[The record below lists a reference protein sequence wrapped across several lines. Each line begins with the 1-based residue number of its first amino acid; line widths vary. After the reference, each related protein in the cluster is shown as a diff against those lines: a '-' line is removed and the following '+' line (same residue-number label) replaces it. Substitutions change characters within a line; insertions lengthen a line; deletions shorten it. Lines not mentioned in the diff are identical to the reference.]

1 MSEERKYAIATGL
14 SRKTKT
20 WKNRLVTW
28 GELVEKLSE
37 TRRTAETQDEYKRL
51 PKSQQDEIKDVG
63 GFVAGHLKNG
73 QRGTGKVEC
82 RSMITLDADFA
93 EPDFCDSVEMFA
105 EYSYIIYSTHK
116 HTTDKPRLR
125 LIVPLSRTVSAEEY
139 EAAARRL
146 ADSLGIEQFDD
157 TTYQPHRLMYYPST
171 SADGEYV
178 FRHSERQPLDVDKLL
193 AEYADWRDVRE
204 WAFSSRTAGARE
216 KAVSKQEDPTAK
228 KGVVGA
234 FCRCYDV
241 PAAIAEFLPDVYT
254 PCAVEGR
261 YTYAAGSTAAGLV
274 LYEGGKF
281 AYSNHAT
288 DPAGGTLCNAFDLVR
303 IHKFGDKDCEAKE
316 GTPSAKLPS
325 FLAMADFARENEAV
339 KLRLFEE
346 KTGEA
351 VDDFACLTVDQTVLG
366 DGDESE
372 KCDSKHW
379 ALQLQ
384 TGSKGEYLATIDNVV
399 LILQNDSEL
408 RGKLGFNGFT
418 GRYTVCGE
426 LPWSTVR
433 KPFAALRNAPELA
446 TSISQS
452 PPTNGAGLG
461 AEPHSEWSD
470 EDDSGLRHFLEK
482 KYAIKSKGNIDD
494 ARVLVSRENIY
505 HPVLD
510 YLDGLSWD
518 GVKRAET
525 LLIDYMGAEDT
536 PYTRAVTRKTLA
548 AAVRRVRQ
556 PGVKFDNVLIM
567 VGRQGCGKSYLVSR
581 LGGKWFSD
589 TLTNIQGKEA
599 YEELQGFWIV
609 EIAELSALRKSEVEA
624 VKHFIAK
631 QSDSYRAAYD
641 RHVKTRARQCI
652 FFGTTNNAE
661 FLRDA
666 TGNRRFLPVDV
677 DPAKARLS
685 VFDDL
690 TDEVRDQIWAEA
702 CVIESAG
709 EKLYLDTKEL
719 RRAAEAEQDR
729 HFEQSPLTGD
739 VECYLETPLPENWAE
754 LDLCDRRAYLHSGE
768 DFGVSAVGKVRREKV
783 CALEIWC
790 EMLNGEKKDFTITRS
805 KEIQDIIMKTGRW
818 EKAKGNLK
826 FGALYGAQRGYTRI
840 KNG

>member
-20 WKNRLVTW
+20 WKNTLMSW
-28 GELVEKLSE
+28 EELVKRLS
-37 TRRTAETQDEYKRL
+37 RTERTNETQEEYKAL
-51 PKSQQDEIKDVG
+51 PKSRQDEIKDVG

-93 EPDFCDSVEMFA
+93 EPDFCDAVEMFA

-116 HTTDKPRLR
+116 HTQDKPRLR
-125 LIVPLSRTVSAEEY
+125 LIVPLSRTVTAEEY

-204 WAFSSRTAGARE
+204 WAFSSRTEGARE
-216 KAVSKQEDPTAK
+216 KAVGKQEDPTAK

-254 PCAVEGR
+254 PCAVADR

-303 IHKFGDKDCEAKE
+303 IHKFGDKDRDAKE
-316 GTPSAKLPS
+316 GTPTAKLPS
-325 FLAMADFARENEAV
+325 FLAMADFARADKAV

-346 KTGEA
+346 RTGEA
-351 VDDFACLTVDQTVLG
+351 VDDFADLLG
-366 DGDESE
+366 AEVESE

-379 ALQLQ
+379 ALELQ
-384 TGSKGEYLATIDNVV
+384 TGAKGEYLATIDNIV
-399 LILQNDSEL
+399 LILRNDSEL
-408 RGKLGFNGFT
+408 KGKLGFDSFT
-418 GRYTVCGE
+418 GRYTAQGA
-426 LPWSTVR
+426 LPWNNDKKRRTW
-433 KPFAALRNAPELA
+433 
-446 TSISQS
+446 Q
-452 PPTNGAGLG
+452 
-461 AEPHSEWSD
+461 D
-470 EDDSGLRHFLEK
+470 EDDAGLRHLLEK
-482 KYAIKSKGNIDD
+482 KYDIRSKGNIDD
-494 ARVLVSRENIY
+494 ARVLVSRENIF

-510 YLDGLSWD
+510 YLNGLEWD
-518 GVKRAET
+518 GVPRAET

-556 PGVKFDNVLIM
+556 PGVKFDNVLIL
-567 VGRQGCGKSYLVSR
+567 VGKQGCGKSYLVSR

-641 RHVKTRARQCI
+641 RHVRTRARQCI

-702 CVIESAG
+702 CVIEAGTKDRAG

-739 VECYLETPLPENWAE
+739 VERYLETPLPENWAE
-754 LDLCDRRAYLHSGE
+754 LDLCDRRAYLHAGE
-768 DFGVSAVGKVRREKV
+768 DFGVKASGSGANKFVREKV
-783 CALEIWC
+783 CPMEIWC
-790 EMLNGEKKDFTITRS
+790 EMLGGDKKDLTTPRS
-805 KEIQDIIMKTGRW
+805 KEISDIILKTGKW

>member
-28 GELVEKLSE
+28 GELVGKLSE

-73 QRGTGKVEC
+73 RRGTGKVEC

-93 EPDFCDSVEMFA
+93 EPDFCDAVEMFA

-116 HTTDKPRLR
+116 HTPDKPRLR
-125 LIVPLSRTVSAEEY
+125 LIVPLSRTVTAEEY
-139 EAAARRL
+139 EAAARKL

-178 FRHSERQPLDVDKLL
+178 FRHAERQPLDVDKLL
-193 AEYADWRDVRE
+193 AEYADWKDVRE

-216 KAVSKQEDPTAK
+216 KAVGKQEDPTAK

-274 LYEGGKF
+274 IYDGGKF

-303 IHKFGDKDCEAKE
+303 IHLFGDKDCEAKE
-316 GTPSAKLPS
+316 GTPTAKLPS
-325 FLAMADFARENEAV
+325 FLAMAEFARADKAV

-351 VDDFACLTVDQTVLG
+351 ADDFAAYIENSPDEPNE
-366 DGDESE
+366 DGG
-372 KCDSKHW
+372 HW

-384 TGSKGEYLATIDNVV
+384 TGTKGEYLATIDNVV

-408 RGKLGFNGFT
+408 RGGLGFNSFT
-418 GRYTVCGE
+418 GRYTVAAA
-426 LPWSTVR
+426 LPWNEST
-433 KPFAALRNAPELA
+433 
-446 TSISQS
+446 
-452 PPTNGAGLG
+452 
-461 AEPHSEWSD
+461 SERTWSD
-470 EDDSGLRHFLEK
+470 EDDAGLRHFLEK
-482 KYAIKSKGNIDD
+482 KYGIKSKGNIDD
-494 ARVLVSRENIY
+494 ARVLAARDNIY
-505 HPVLD
+505 HPVIE
-510 YLDGLSWD
+510 YLDGLTWD

-556 PGVKFDNVLIM
+556 PGVKFDCVLIM

-739 VECYLETPLPENWAE
+739 VERYLETPLPENWAE
-754 LDLCDRRAYLHSGE
+754 LDLCDRRAFFHGSE
-768 DFGVSAVGKVRREKV
+768 DFGTEPQGKVRREKV

-805 KEIQDIIMKTGRW
+805 KEIQDIIMKTGKW
-818 EKAKGNLK
+818 ERAKAALR
-826 FGALYGAQRGYTRI
+826 FGYLYGTQRGFIRC
-840 KNG
+840 KNL

>member
-1 MSEERKYAIATGL
+1 MDKDKKYAIATGL

-20 WKNRLVTW
+20 WKNTLVTW
-28 GELVEKLSE
+28 GELTEMLSE

-73 QRGTGKVEC
+73 RRGTGKVEC

-93 EPDFCDSVEMFA
+93 EPDFCDTVEMFA

-116 HTTDKPRLR
+116 HTPEKPRLR

-139 EAAARRL
+139 EAAARKL

-178 FRHSERQPLDVDKLL
+178 FKHAERQPLDVDRLL
-193 AEYADWRDVRE
+193 AEYDDWKDVRE
-204 WAFSSRTAGARE
+204 WAFSSRTDKARE
-216 KAVSKQEDPTAK
+216 KAVGKQEDPTAK

-254 PCAVEGR
+254 PCAGGTNGGSCSR

-274 LYEGGKF
+274 LYEDGKF

-303 IHKFGDKDCEAKE
+303 IHLFGDKDCEAKE
-316 GTPSAKLPS
+316 GTPTAKMPS
-325 FLAMADFARENEAV
+325 FLAMADFAREDEAV
-339 KLRLFEE
+339 RLRLFEE

-351 VDDFACLTVDQTVLG
+351 TSDFADIIGGVDTAAEG
-366 DGDESE
+366 KTE
-372 KCDSKHW
+372 KHW

-384 TGSKGEYLATIDNVV
+384 TGTKGEYLATIDNIV

-408 RGKLGFNGFT
+408 KGRLGFDGFT
-418 GRYTVCGE
+418 GRYTVTGA
-426 LPWSTVR
+426 LPW
-433 KPFAALRNAPELA
+433 
-446 TSISQS
+446 
-452 PPTNGAGLG
+452 NGDKRPRG
-461 AEPHSEWSD
+461 WSD
-470 EDDSGLRHFLEK
+470 EDDAGLRHFLEK

-536 PYTRAVTRKTLA
+536 PYVRAVTRKTLA

-589 TLTNIQGKEA
+589 TLTSIQGKEA

-652 FFGTTNNAE
+652 FFGTTNNTE

-702 CVIESAG
+702 CAIEAAG

-739 VECYLETPLPENWAE
+739 VERYLETPLPENWAE
-754 LDLCDRRAYLHSGE
+754 LDLTDRRAYLHSGE

-790 EMLNGEKKDFTITRS
+790 EMLNGDKKEFTITRS

-818 EKAKGNLK
+818 EKAKSCLK
-826 FGALYGAQRGYTRI
+826 FGKLYGQQRGFTRL
-840 KNG
+840 K

>member
-20 WKNRLVTW
+20 WKNTLVTW
-28 GELVEKLSE
+28 GELVGKLSE

-93 EPDFCDSVEMFA
+93 EPDFCDTVEMFA

-116 HTTDKPRLR
+116 HTPEKPRLR
-125 LIVPLSRTVSAEEY
+125 LIVPLSRAVTAEEY
-139 EAAARRL
+139 EAAARKL

-157 TTYQPHRLMYYPST
+157 TTYQPHRLMYFPST

-178 FRHSERQPLDVDKLL
+178 FRHAERQPLDVDRLL
-193 AEYADWRDVRE
+193 AEYTDWKDVRE

-216 KAVSKQEDPTAK
+216 KAVGKQEDPTAK

-254 PCAVEGR
+254 PCAVGTNGGSCRR

-274 LYEGGKF
+274 IYDGGKF

-303 IHKFGDKDCEAKE
+303 IHLFGDKDRDAKE
-316 GTPSAKLPS
+316 GTPTAKMPS
-325 FLAMADFARENEAV
+325 FLAMAEFARADKSV

-351 VDDFACLTVDQTVLG
+351 ADDFAEFLG
-366 DGDESE
+366 AEEE
-372 KCDSKHW
+372 KPENPDHW
-379 ALQLQ
+379 ALRLQ
-384 TGSKGEYLATIDNVV
+384 TGAKGEYLATIDNVV

-408 RGKLGFNGFT
+408 RGRLGFNSFT
-418 GRYTVCGE
+418 GRYTVAAA
-426 LPWSTVR
+426 LPWNEST
-433 KPFAALRNAPELA
+433 
-446 TSISQS
+446 
-452 PPTNGAGLG
+452 
-461 AEPHSEWSD
+461 SERTWSD
-470 EDDSGLRHFLEK
+470 EDDAGLRHWLEK
-482 KYAIKSKGNIDD
+482 KYGIKSKGNIDD

-505 HPVLD
+505 HPVIE
-510 YLDGLSWD
+510 YLDGLTWD

-702 CVIESAG
+702 CVIESGTKDRAG

-739 VECYLETPLPENWAE
+739 VERYLETPLPENWAE
-754 LDLCDRRAYLHSGE
+754 LDLTDRRAFFRGSE
-768 DFGVSAVGKVRREKV
+768 DFGTEPQGKVRREKV

-790 EMLNGEKKDFTITRS
+790 EMLNGEKKDFTISRS
-805 KEIQDIIMKTGRW
+805 KEIQDIVLRTGKW
-818 EKAKGNLK
+818 EKVKTTLK
-826 FGALYGAQRGYTRI
+826 FGSIYGNQRGFIRI
-840 KNG
+840 KSD

>member
-1 MSEERKYAIATGL
+1 MDKDKRYAIATGF
-14 SRKTKT
+14 SRKSKT
-20 WKNRLVTW
+20 WKNKLVTW
-28 GELVEKLSE
+28 GELTEKLSE

-51 PKSQQDEIKDVG
+51 PKSQQDDIKDVG

-93 EPDFCDSVEMFA
+93 EPDFCDTVEMFA

-116 HTTDKPRLR
+116 HTPEKPRLR
-125 LIVPLSRTVSAEEY
+125 LIVPLSRAVSAEEY
-139 EAAARRL
+139 EAAARKL

-157 TTYQPHRLMYYPST
+157 TTYQPHRLMYFPST

-178 FRHSERQPLDVDKLL
+178 FRHAERQPLDVDRLL
-193 AEYADWRDVRE
+193 AEYTDWKDVRE
-204 WAFSSRTAGARE
+204 WAFSSRTDKARE
-216 KAVSKQEDPTAK
+216 KAVGKQEDPTAK

-241 PAAIAEFLPDVYT
+241 PAAIAEFLPDVYM
-254 PCAVEGR
+254 PCAVGTNGGSCRR

-274 LYEGGKF
+274 IYEDGKF

-288 DPAGGTLCNAFDLVR
+288 DPAGGQLCNAFDLVR
-303 IHKFGDKDCEAKE
+303 IHLFGDKDSEAKE
-316 GTPSAKLPS
+316 GTPTAKMPS
-325 FLAMADFARENEAV
+325 FLAMAELARADKAV

-351 VDDFACLTVDQTVLG
+351 ADDFAAYIEGSPDDPGTNCG
-366 DGDESE
+366 SREDGE
-372 KCDSKHW
+372 HW
-379 ALQLQ
+379 ALGLQ
-384 TGSKGEYLATIDNVV
+384 TGTKGEYLATIDNII
-399 LILQNDSEL
+399 LIMRNDSEL
-408 RGKLGFNGFT
+408 RGKLGFNSFT
-418 GRYTVCGE
+418 GRYTVAAA
-426 LPWSTVR
+426 LPWNEST
-433 KPFAALRNAPELA
+433 
-446 TSISQS
+446 
-452 PPTNGAGLG
+452 
-461 AEPHSEWSD
+461 SERTWSD
-470 EDDSGLRHFLEK
+470 EDDAGLRHFLEK
-482 KYAIKSKGNIDD
+482 KYGIKSKGNIDD
-494 ARVLVSRENIY
+494 ARVLVARDNIY
-505 HPVLD
+505 HPVLE
-510 YLDGLSWD
+510 YLDGLTWD

-548 AAVRRVRQ
+548 AAVRRVKQ
-556 PGVKFDNVLIM
+556 PGVKFDCVLIM

-677 DPAKARLS
+677 DPAKAKMS

-702 CVIESAG
+702 CTIESAG

-739 VECYLETPLPENWAE
+739 VERYLETPLPENWAE
-754 LDLCDRRAYLHSGE
+754 LDLCDRRAFLHSGE
-768 DFGVSAVGKVRREKV
+768 EFGVSAVGKVRREKV

-790 EMLNGEKKDFTITRS
+790 EMIGGEKKEFTISRS
-805 KEIQDIIMKTGRW
+805 KEIQDIILRTGKW

-826 FGALYGAQRGYTRI
+826 FGSLYGSQRGFNRVK
-840 KNG
+840 KN

>member
-1 MSEERKYAIATGL
+1 MDKNKKYAIATGF
-14 SRKTKT
+14 SRKAKT
-20 WKNRLVTW
+20 WKNRLVSW
-28 GELVEKLSE
+28 DELVEKLSE
-37 TRRTAETQDEYKRL
+37 TRRTAETQDGYRRL

-93 EPDFCDSVEMFA
+93 EPDFCDTVEMFA

-116 HTTDKPRLR
+116 HTPDKPRLR
-125 LIVPLSRTVSAEEY
+125 LIVPLSRAVSAEEY
-139 EAAARRL
+139 EAAARKL

-178 FRHSERQPLDVDKLL
+178 FRHAERQPLDVDRLL
-193 AEYADWRDVRE
+193 AEYDDWKDVRE
-204 WAFSSRTAGARE
+204 WAFSSRTDKARE
-216 KAVSKQEDPTAK
+216 KAVGKQEDPTTK

-234 FCRCYDV
+234 FCRSYDI
-241 PAAIAEFLPDVYT
+241 PAAIAEFLPTVYT
-254 PCAVEGR
+254 PCAVGGR
-261 YTYAAGSTAAGLV
+261 YTYAEGSTAAGLV
-274 LYEGGKF
+274 LYEDGKF

-288 DPAGGTLCNAFDLVR
+288 DPAGGQLCNAFDLVR
-303 IHKFGDKDCEAKE
+303 IHLFGARDEDAKE
-316 GTPSAKLPS
+316 GTPTAKLPS
-325 FLAMADFARENEAV
+325 YLAMTELAWKDEAVRLRMLREKTTEATEDFADLLGEPESE
-339 KLRLFEE
+339 EE
-346 KTGEA
+346 K
-351 VDDFACLTVDQTVLG
+351 DDKWLLKLEVGTKGDVL
-366 DGDESE
+366 S
-372 KCDSKHW
+372 
-379 ALQLQ
+379 
-384 TGSKGEYLATIDNVV
+384 TIDNVV
-399 LILQNDSEL
+399 LILQNDEKL
-408 RGKLGFNGFT
+408 KGRLGFNSFT
-418 GRYTVCGE
+418 GRYTVLGA
-426 LPWSTVR
+426 LPWNEETR
-433 KPFAALRNAPELA
+433 ERA
-446 TSISQS
+446 
-452 PPTNGAGLG
+452 
-461 AEPHSEWSD
+461 WSD
-470 EDDSGLRHFLEK
+470 EDDAGLRRHIEN
-482 KYAIKSKGNIDD
+482 YGIKSKGNIDD
-494 ARVLVSRENIY
+494 ARVLVSRENLY

-510 YLDGLSWD
+510 YLNGLSWD

-548 AAVRRVRQ
+548 AAVRRVKQ
-556 PGVKFDNVLIM
+556 PGVKFDNVLIL
-567 VGRQGCGKSYLVSR
+567 VGKQGCGKSYIVGR

-589 TLTNIQGKEA
+589 TLTNTTGKEA

-690 TDEVRDQIWAEA
+690 TADVIDQIWAEA

-709 EKLYLDTKEL
+709 EKLYLDTPEL

-739 VECYLETPLPENWAE
+739 VERYLETLLPENWAE
-754 LDLCDRRAYLHSGE
+754 LELSDRRAYLHSGE

-790 EMLNGEKKDFTITRS
+790 EMIGGEKKEFTISRS
-805 KEIQDIIMKTGRW
+805 KEIQDIILRTGKW
-818 EKAKGNLK
+818 EKVKTTLK
-826 FGALYGAQRGYTRI
+826 FGSIYGNQRGFIRI
-840 KNG
+840 KSG

>member
-1 MSEERKYAIATGL
+1 MDKDKKYAIATGI

-20 WKNRLVTW
+20 WKNTLVSWDELTKRL
-28 GELVEKLSE
+28 S
-37 TRRTAETQDEYKRL
+37 RTERTNETQAEYKAL

-63 GFVAGHLKNG
+63 GFVAGHLRNG

-93 EPDFCDSVEMFA
+93 ETDFCDMVEMFA

-116 HTTDKPRLR
+116 HTPEKPRLR
-125 LIVPLSRTVSAEEY
+125 LIVPLSRAVSAEEY
-139 EAAARRL
+139 EAAARKL
-146 ADSLGIEQFDD
+146 ADSLGIEQFDG
-157 TTYQPHRLMYYPST
+157 TTYQPHRLMYWPST

-178 FRHSERQPLDVDKLL
+178 FRHAERKPLDVDRLL
-193 AEYADWRDVRE
+193 AEYTDWRDVRE
-204 WAFSSRTAGARE
+204 WAFSSRTDKARE
-216 KAVSKQEDPTAK
+216 KAVGKQEDPTAK

-234 FCRCYDV
+234 FCRSYDV
-241 PAAIAEFLPDVYT
+241 PAAIAEFLPNVYT
-254 PCAVEGR
+254 PCAVGGR
-261 YTYAAGSTAAGLV
+261 YTYAEGSTAAGLV
-274 LYEGGKF
+274 LYEDGKF

-288 DPAGGTLCNAFDLVR
+288 DPAGGQLCNAFDLVR
-303 IHKFGDKDCEAKE
+303 IHLFGDKDCEAKE
-316 GTPSAKLPS
+316 GTPTAKLPS
-325 FLAMADFARENEAV
+325 YLAMTELAWKDEAVRLRMLREKTAEATEDFAGI
-339 KLRLFEE
+339 L
-346 KTGEA
+346 GEPGGA
-351 VDDFACLTVDQTVLG
+351 
-366 DGDESE
+366 ESE
-372 KCDSKHW
+372 EGDKW
-379 ALQLQ
+379 LLELEVG
-384 TGSKGEYLATIDNVV
+384 TKGDVLSTIDNVV
-399 LILQNDSEL
+399 LILQND
-408 RGKLGFNGFT
+408 GKLKGRLGFNSFT
-418 GRYTVCGE
+418 GRYTVLGA
-426 LPWSTVR
+426 LPWNDETQER
-433 KPFAALRNAPELA
+433 A
-446 TSISQS
+446 
-452 PPTNGAGLG
+452 
-461 AEPHSEWSD
+461 WSD
-470 EDDSGLRHFLEK
+470 EDDAGLRRHLEN
-482 KYAIKSKGNIDD
+482 YGIKSKGNIDD

-510 YLDGLSWD
+510 YLGGLTWD

-536 PYTRAVTRKTLA
+536 AYTRAVTRKTLA

-556 PGVKFDNVLIM
+556 PGVKFDNALIL
-567 VGRQGCGKSYLVSR
+567 VGKQGCGKSYIVGK

-589 TLTNIQGKEA
+589 TLTNITGKEA

-609 EIAELSALRKSEVEA
+609 EIAELSALRKSEVEV
-624 VKHFIAK
+624 VKHFMAK

-702 CVIESAG
+702 CEIERAG

-739 VECYLETPLPENWAE
+739 VERYLETPLPENWAE
-754 LDLCDRRAYLHSGE
+754 LDLTDRRAYLHSGE
-768 DFGVSAVGKVRREKV
+768 EFGVSAVGKVRREKV

-790 EMLNGEKKDFTITRS
+790 EMIGGEKKEFTISRA
-805 KEIQDIIMKTGRW
+805 KEIQDIIMKTGNW
-818 EKAKGNLK
+818 EKSKTSMR
-826 FGALYGAQRGYTRI
+826 FGSIYGTQRGFCRI
-840 KNG
+840 SVDKSENC

>member
-1 MSEERKYAIATGL
+1 MDKDKKYAIATGI

-93 EPDFCDSVEMFA
+93 EPDLCDTVEMFA

-116 HTTDKPRLR
+116 HTPDKPRLR
-125 LIVPLSRTVSAEEY
+125 LIVPLSRTVTAEEY
-139 EAAARRL
+139 EAAARKL

-303 IHKFGDKDCEAKE
+303 IHLFGDKDCEAKE
-316 GTPSAKLPS
+316 GTPTAKLPS

-351 VDDFACLTVDQTVLG
+351 VDDFACLTVGQTVLG

-384 TGSKGEYLATIDNVV
+384 TGAKGEYLATIDNIV
-399 LILQNDSEL
+399 LILQNDSEM
-408 RGKLGFNGFT
+408 RGCVGFDGFT
-418 GRYTVCGE
+418 GRYTVTGA
-426 LPWSTVR
+426 LPWNDEDKVR
-433 KPFAALRNAPELA
+433 A
-446 TSISQS
+446 
-452 PPTNGAGLG
+452 
-461 AEPHSEWSD
+461 WSD
-470 EDDSGLRHFLEK
+470 EDDAGLRHWLEK
-482 KYAIKSKGNIDD
+482 KYSIKSKGNIDD

-709 EKLYLDTKEL
+709 EKLYLDTPEL

-739 VECYLETPLPENWAE
+739 VERYLETPLPENWAE
-754 LDLCDRRAYLHSGE
+754 LDLSDRRAFFHGSE
-768 DFGVSAVGKVRREKV
+768 DFGTEPQGKVRREKV

-790 EMLNGEKKDFTITRS
+790 EMLNGEKKEFTISRS
-805 KEIQDIIMKTGRW
+805 KEIQDIIMKTGKW

-826 FGALYGAQRGYTRI
+826 FGSLYGSQRGFNRVK
-840 KNG
+840 KN

>member
-1 MSEERKYAIATGL
+1 MDKDKKYAIATGL

-20 WKNRLVTW
+20 WRNTLVSW
-28 GELVEKLSE
+28 GELVERLS
-37 TRRTAETQDEYKRL
+37 RTERTNETQAEYKAL

-93 EPDFCDSVEMFA
+93 ETDFCEAVEMFA

-116 HTTDKPRLR
+116 HTPDKPRLR
-125 LIVPLSRTVSAEEY
+125 LIVPLSRTITAEEY

-178 FRHSERQPLDVDKLL
+178 FRHAERKPLDVDKLL
-193 AEYADWRDVRE
+193 AEYTDWRDVRE
-204 WAFSSRTAGARE
+204 WAFSSRTDKARE
-216 KAVSKQEDPTAK
+216 KTVGKQEDPTAK

-254 PCAVEGR
+254 PCAVPDR

-303 IHKFGDKDCEAKE
+303 IHMFGDKDSEAKD
-316 GTPSAKLPS
+316 GTPTAKMPS
-325 FLAMADFARENEAV
+325 FLAMTEFARSDKAV
-339 KLRLFEE
+339 KLKLFEE
-346 KTGEA
+346 RTGEA
-351 VDDFACLTVDQTVLG
+351 VDDFAEIIKNPPDDHDDPDTPDTP
-366 DGDESE
+366 E
-372 KCDSKHW
+372 HW

-384 TGSKGEYLATIDNVV
+384 TGSKGEYLATIDNIV
-399 LILQNDSEL
+399 LILRNDSEI
-408 RGKLGFNGFT
+408 RGRLGFDGFT
-418 GRYTVCGE
+418 GRYTVTGA
-426 LPWSTVR
+426 LPWNADT
-433 KPFAALRNAPELA
+433 KPR
-446 TSISQS
+446 S
-452 PPTNGAGLG
+452 
-461 AEPHSEWSD
+461 WSD
-470 EDDSGLRHFLEK
+470 EDDSGLRHWLEK
-482 KYAIKSKGNIDD
+482 KYDIHSKGNIDD

-505 HPVLD
+505 HPVLE
-510 YLDGLSWD
+510 YLDGLTWD
-518 GVKRAET
+518 KVPRAET

-556 PGVKFDNVLIM
+556 PGVKYDNVLIL
-567 VGRQGCGKSYLVSR
+567 VGKQGCGKSYLVSR

-589 TLTNIQGKEA
+589 TLTSIQGKEA
-599 YEELQGFWIV
+599 YEELQGFWII
-609 EIAELSALRKSEVEA
+609 EIAELSALRKHEVEA

-641 RHVKTRARQCI
+641 RHVRTRARQCI

-702 CVIESAG
+702 CAIESAG

-739 VECYLETPLPENWAE
+739 VERYLETPLPENWAE
-754 LDLCDRRAYLHSGE
+754 LDLTDRRAYLHAGE
-768 DFGVSAVGKVRREKV
+768 DFGVKASGSVANKFMREKV
-783 CALEIWC
+783 CPMEIWC
-790 EMLNGEKKDFTITRS
+790 EMLGGDKKDLTTPRS
-805 KEIQDIIMKTGRW
+805 KEISDIILKTGKW

>member
-20 WKNRLVTW
+20 WKNTLVSW

-63 GFVAGHLKNG
+63 GFVAGHLRNG

-93 EPDFCDSVEMFA
+93 EPDFCDTVEMFA
-105 EYSYIIYSTHK
+105 EYSYILYSTHK
-116 HTTDKPRLR
+116 HTPDKPRLR
-125 LIVPLSRTVSAEEY
+125 LIVPLSRAVSAEEY
-139 EAAARRL
+139 EAAARKL

-157 TTYQPHRLMYYPST
+157 TTYQPHRLMYWPST

-178 FRHSERQPLDVDKLL
+178 FRHAERQPLDVDRLL
-193 AEYADWRDVRE
+193 AEYTDWRDVRE
-204 WAFSSRTAGARE
+204 WAFSSRTDKARE
-216 KAVSKQEDPTAK
+216 KAVGKQEDPTAK

-234 FCRCYDV
+234 FCRSYDV

-274 LYEGGKF
+274 LYEDGKF

-303 IHKFGDKDCEAKE
+303 IHLFGARDEDAKD
-316 GTPSAKLPS
+316 GTPTAKLPS

-346 KTGEA
+346 RTGEA
-351 VDDFACLTVDQTVLG
+351 VDDFACLAVGQTVLG
-366 DGDESE
+366 DEDESE

-384 TGSKGEYLATIDNVV
+384 TGSKGEYLATIDNIV

-418 GRYTVCGE
+418 GRYTVCGD
-426 LPWSTVR
+426 LPWNDDTDSR
-433 KPFAALRNAPELA
+433 AW
-446 TSISQS
+446 Q
-452 PPTNGAGLG
+452 
-461 AEPHSEWSD
+461 D

-510 YLDGLSWD
+510 YLNGLSWD

-536 PYTRAVTRKTLA
+536 AYTRAVTRKTLA

-641 RHVKTRARQCI
+641 RHVRTRARQCI

-702 CVIESAG
+702 CVIEAAG
-709 EKLYLDTKEL
+709 EKLYLDTPEL

-739 VECYLETPLPENWAE
+739 VERYLETPLPENWAE
-754 LDLCDRRAYLHSGE
+754 LDLSDRRAYLHGGE
-768 DFGVSAVGKVRREKV
+768 DFGTEPQGKVRREKV

-790 EMLNGEKKDFTITRS
+790 EMIGGEKKEFTISRS
-805 KEIQDIIMKTGRW
+805 KEIQDIILRTGKW

-826 FGALYGAQRGYTRI
+826 FGSLYGSQRGFNRI
-840 KNG
+840 KKN

>member
-1 MSEERKYAIATGL
+1 MDKDKKYAIATGI

-51 PKSQQDEIKDVG
+51 PKVQQDEIKDVG

-116 HTTDKPRLR
+116 HTPEKPRLR

-139 EAAARRL
+139 EAAARKL

-178 FRHSERQPLDVDKLL
+178 FKHAERQPLDVDKLL

-241 PAAIAEFLPDVYT
+241 PAAIAEFLPDVYS

-274 LYEGGKF
+274 LYEDGKF

-303 IHKFGDKDCEAKE
+303 IHKFGDKDKDAKE
-316 GTPSAKLPS
+316 GTPPAKLPS

-384 TGSKGEYLATIDNVV
+384 TGSKGEYLATIDNIV

-408 RGKLGFNGFT
+408 RGRLGFNGFT
-418 GRYTVCGE
+418 GRYTVCGD
-426 LPWSTVR
+426 LPWNDDTDSR
-433 KPFAALRNAPELA
+433 AW
-446 TSISQS
+446 Q
-452 PPTNGAGLG
+452 
-461 AEPHSEWSD
+461 D

-510 YLDGLSWD
+510 YLNGLTWD
-518 GVKRAET
+518 GMKRAET

-556 PGVKFDNVLIM
+556 PGVKYDNVLIM

-739 VECYLETPLPENWAE
+739 VERYLETPLPENWAE
-754 LDLCDRRAYLHSGE
+754 LDLTDRRAYLHSGE

-783 CALEIWC
+783 CAMEIWC
-790 EMLNGEKKDFTITRS
+790 EMLGGDKKDLTTSRS
-805 KEIQDIIMKTGRW
+805 KEISDIILKTGKW
-818 EKAKGNLK
+818 EKAKSNMA
-826 FGALYGAQRGYTRI
+826 FGALYGSQRGFKRI
-840 KNG
+840 KNQ

>member
-28 GELVEKLSE
+28 GELTEMLSE

-51 PKSQQDEIKDVG
+51 PKAQQDEIKDVG

-73 QRGTGKVEC
+73 RRGTGKVEC

-93 EPDFCDSVEMFA
+93 EPDLCDTVEMFA

-116 HTTDKPRLR
+116 HTPEKPRLR
-125 LIVPLSRTVSAEEY
+125 LIVPLSRAVTAEEY
-139 EAAARRL
+139 EAAARKL
-146 ADSLGIEQFDD
+146 ADSIGIEQFDD

-178 FRHSERQPLDVDKLL
+178 FKHAERQPLDVDGLL
-193 AEYADWRDVRE
+193 AEYDDWKNVRE
-204 WAFSSRTAGARE
+204 WAFSSRTDKARE
-216 KAVSKQEDPTAK
+216 KAVGKQEDPTAK

-241 PAAIAEFLPDVYT
+241 PTAIAEFLPDVYT
-254 PCAVEGR
+254 PCAMADR

-274 LYEGGKF
+274 LYEDGKF

-288 DPAGGTLCNAFDLVR
+288 DPAGGQLCNAFDLVR
-303 IHKFGDKDCEAKE
+303 IHLFGDKDSEAKD
-316 GTPSAKLPS
+316 GTPTAKLPS
-325 FLAMADFARENEAV
+325 FLAMTELAWKDEAVRLRMLREKTAEATEDFADILGEP
-339 KLRLFEE
+339 E
-346 KTGEA
+346 KEKSDT
-351 VDDFACLTVDQTVLG
+351 DDKWLLELEVGAKGDVL
-366 DGDESE
+366 S
-372 KCDSKHW
+372 
-379 ALQLQ
+379 
-384 TGSKGEYLATIDNVV
+384 TIDNVV
-399 LILQNDSEL
+399 LILQNDEKL
-408 RGKLGFNGFT
+408 KGRLGFNSFT
-418 GRYTVCGE
+418 GRYTVLGA
-426 LPWSTVR
+426 LPW
-433 KPFAALRNAPELA
+433 
-446 TSISQS
+446 
-452 PPTNGAGLG
+452 NGETRERA
-461 AEPHSEWSD
+461 WSD
-470 EDDSGLRHFLEK
+470 EDDAGLRRHLEN
-482 KYAIKSKGNIDD
+482 YGIKSKGNIDD
-494 ARVLVSRENIY
+494 ARVLVARENIY
-505 HPVLD
+505 HPVVE
-510 YLDGLSWD
+510 YLDGLTWD

-536 PYTRAVTRKTLA
+536 PYVRAVTRKTLA

-567 VGRQGCGKSYLVSR
+567 VGKQGCGKSYLVGR

-677 DPAKARLS
+677 DPAKAKMS

-702 CVIESAG
+702 CTIESAG

-739 VECYLETPLPENWAE
+739 VERYLETPLPENWAE
-754 LDLCDRRAYLHSGE
+754 LDLSDRRAYLHSGE
-768 DFGVSAVGKVRREKV
+768 DFGTEPHGQIRREKV

-790 EMLNGEKKDFTITRS
+790 EMLNGDKKEFTITRS

-818 EKAKGNLK
+818 EKAKSCLK
-826 FGALYGAQRGYTRI
+826 FGRLYGQQRGFTRL
-840 KNG
+840 K

>member
-1 MSEERKYAIATGL
+1 MDKDKKYAIATGI

-20 WKNRLVTW
+20 WKNKLVTW

-51 PKSQQDEIKDVG
+51 PKAQQDEIKDVG

-93 EPDFCDSVEMFA
+93 EPDFCDTVEMFA

-116 HTTDKPRLR
+116 HTPEKPRLR
-125 LIVPLSRTVSAEEY
+125 LIVPLSRTVTAEEY
-139 EAAARRL
+139 EAAARKL

-216 KAVSKQEDPTAK
+216 KAVGKQEDPTAK

-274 LYEGGKF
+274 IYDGGKF

-303 IHKFGDKDCEAKE
+303 IHLFGDKDGEAKE
-316 GTPSAKLPS
+316 GTPTAKMPS
-325 FLAMADFARENEAV
+325 FLAMAEFARADKAV

-351 VDDFACLTVDQTVLG
+351 ADDFAEFIG

-372 KCDSKHW
+372 KCDSRHW
-379 ALQLQ
+379 ALELQ
-384 TGSKGEYLATIDNVV
+384 TGTKGEYLATIDNVV

-408 RGKLGFNGFT
+408 KGRLGFNSFT
-418 GRYTVCGE
+418 GRYTVAAA
-426 LPWSTVR
+426 LPWNEST
-433 KPFAALRNAPELA
+433 
-446 TSISQS
+446 
-452 PPTNGAGLG
+452 
-461 AEPHSEWSD
+461 SERTWSD
-470 EDDSGLRHFLEK
+470 EDDAGLRHWLEK
-482 KYAIKSKGNIDD
+482 KYGIKSKGNIDD

-505 HPVLD
+505 HPVIE

-702 CVIESAG
+702 CVIESGTKDRAG

-739 VECYLETPLPENWAE
+739 VERYLETPLPENWAE
-754 LDLCDRRAYLHSGE
+754 LDLSDRRAYLHAGE
-768 DFGVSAVGKVRREKV
+768 DFGTKAHGQIRREKV

-790 EMLNGEKKDFTITRS
+790 EMLNGEKRDFTITRA
-805 KEIQDIIMKTGRW
+805 KEIQDIIMKTGKW
-818 EKAKGNLK
+818 ERAKAALR
-826 FGALYGAQRGYTRI
+826 FGYLYGTQRGFIRC
-840 KNG
+840 KNL

>member
-1 MSEERKYAIATGL
+1 MDKDKKYAIATGI

-20 WKNRLVTW
+20 WKNTLVSWDELTKRL
-28 GELVEKLSE
+28 S
-37 TRRTAETQDEYKRL
+37 RTERTNETQAEYKAL

-93 EPDFCDSVEMFA
+93 ETDFCDMVEMFA

-116 HTTDKPRLR
+116 HTPEKPRLR
-125 LIVPLSRTVSAEEY
+125 LIVPLSRTVTAEEY
-139 EAAARRL
+139 EAAARKL

-157 TTYQPHRLMYYPST
+157 TTYQPHRLMYWPST

-178 FRHSERQPLDVDKLL
+178 FRHAERQPLDVDRLL
-193 AEYADWRDVRE
+193 AEYSDWKDVRE
-204 WAFSSRTAGARE
+204 WAFSSRTDKARE
-216 KAVSKQEDPTAK
+216 KAVGKQEDPTAK

-234 FCRCYDV
+234 FCRSYDV
-241 PAAIAEFLPDVYT
+241 PAAIAEFLPNVYT
-254 PCAVEGR
+254 PCAVGGR
-261 YTYAAGSTAAGLV
+261 YTYAEGSTAAGLV
-274 LYEGGKF
+274 LYEDGKF

-303 IHKFGDKDCEAKE
+303 IHLFGDKDEGAKE
-316 GTPSAKLPS
+316 GTPTAKMPS
-325 FLAMADFARENEAV
+325 FLAMTEFARNDKAV

-346 KTGEA
+346 RTGEA
-351 VDDFACLTVDQTVLG
+351 VDDFAEVIENSPDDPDTTDTTP
-366 DGDESE
+366 
-372 KCDSKHW
+372 KHW

-384 TGSKGEYLATIDNVV
+384 TGAKGEYLATIDNIV
-399 LILQNDSEL
+399 LILQNDSEM
-408 RGKLGFNGFT
+408 RGCVGFDGFT
-418 GRYTVCGE
+418 GRYTVTGG
-426 LPWSTVR
+426 LPWNDEDKVR
-433 KPFAALRNAPELA
+433 
-446 TSISQS
+446 TW
-452 PPTNGAGLG
+452 G
-461 AEPHSEWSD
+461 D
-470 EDDSGLRHFLEK
+470 EDDAGLRHWLEK
-482 KYAIKSKGNIDD
+482 KYGIKSKGNIDD

-510 YLDGLSWD
+510 YLGGLTWD

-536 PYTRAVTRKTLA
+536 AYTRAVTRKTLA

-556 PGVKFDNVLIM
+556 PGVKFDNVLIL
-567 VGRQGCGKSYLVSR
+567 VGKQGCGKSYIVGK

-589 TLTNIQGKEA
+589 TLTNITGKEA

-690 TDEVRDQIWAEA
+690 TDEVIDQIWAEA
-702 CVIESAG
+702 CEIERAG

-739 VECYLETPLPENWAE
+739 VERYLETPLPENWAE
-754 LDLCDRRAYLHSGE
+754 LDLTDRRAYLHAGE
-768 DFGVSAVGKVRREKV
+768 DFGVKASGSGANKFMREKV
-783 CALEIWC
+783 CPMEIWC
-790 EMLNGEKKDFTITRS
+790 EMLGGDKKDLTTPRS
-805 KEIQDIIMKTGRW
+805 KEISDIILKTGKW
-818 EKAKGNLK
+818 EKAKSNLK
-826 FGALYGAQRGYTRI
+826 FGALYGSQRGFTRL
-840 KNG
+840 K

>member
-20 WKNRLVTW
+20 WKNTLVSW
-28 GELVEKLSE
+28 EELVNRLS
-37 TRRTAETQDEYKRL
+37 RTERTNETQAEYKAL
-51 PKSQQDEIKDVG
+51 PKSRQDEIKDVG
-63 GFVAGHLKNG
+63 GFVAGRLKNG

-93 EPDFCDSVEMFA
+93 ETDFCDTVEMFA

-116 HTTDKPRLR
+116 HTPEKPRLR
-125 LIVPLSRTVSAEEY
+125 LIVPLSRAVTAEEY
-139 EAAARRL
+139 EAAARKL

-171 SADGEYV
+171 SADGEFV
-178 FRHSERQPLDVDKLL
+178 FRHAERKPLDVDKLL
-193 AEYADWRDVRE
+193 AEYTDWRDVRE
-204 WAFSSRTAGARE
+204 WAFSSRTDRSRE
-216 KAVSKQEDPTAK
+216 KTAEKQEDPTAK
-228 KGVVGA
+228 KGIVGA

-303 IHKFGDKDCEAKE
+303 IHMFGEKDEGAKE
-316 GTPSAKLPS
+316 GTPTAKMPS
-325 FLAMADFARENEAV
+325 FLAMTEFARNDKAV
-339 KLRLFEE
+339 KLKLFEE

-351 VDDFACLTVDQTVLG
+351 VDDFAEIIKDTPDDPDTS
-366 DGDESE
+366 DTPE
-372 KCDSKHW
+372 HW

-384 TGSKGEYLATIDNVV
+384 TGSKGEYLATIDNIV

-408 RGKLGFNGFT
+408 RGRLGFNGFT
-418 GRYTVCGE
+418 GRYTVCGD
-426 LPWSTVR
+426 LPW
-433 KPFAALRNAPELA
+433 NADTDRRA
-446 TSISQS
+446 WQ
-452 PPTNGAGLG
+452 
-461 AEPHSEWSD
+461 D
-470 EDDSGLRHFLEK
+470 EDDAGLRHMLEK

-518 GVKRAET
+518 KVPRAET

-556 PGVKFDNVLIM
+556 PGVKYDNVLIM

-589 TLTNIQGKEA
+589 TLTSIQGKEA

-641 RHVKTRARQCI
+641 RHVRTRARQCI

-702 CVIESAG
+702 CVIEAGTKDRAG

-739 VECYLETPLPENWAE
+739 VERYLETPLPGNWAE
-754 LDLCDRRAYLHSGE
+754 LDLTDRRAYLHAGE
-768 DFGVSAVGKVRREKV
+768 DFGVKASGSVANKFMREKV
-783 CALEIWC
+783 CPMEVWC
-790 EMLNGEKKDFTITRS
+790 EMLGGDKKDLTTPRS
-805 KEIQDIIMKTGRW
+805 KEISDIILKTGKW
-818 EKAKGNLK
+818 EKAKSCLK
-826 FGALYGAQRGYTRI
+826 FGKLYGQQRGFTRL
-840 KNG
+840 K

>member
-1 MSEERKYAIATGL
+1 MDKDKKYAIATGI

-20 WKNRLVTW
+20 WKNTLVSW
-28 GELVEKLSE
+28 GELVERLS
-37 TRRTAETQDEYKRL
+37 RTERTNETQAQYRAL
-51 PKSQQDEIKDVG
+51 PKAQQDEIKDVG
-63 GFVAGHLKNG
+63 GFVAGHLRNG

-93 EPDFCDSVEMFA
+93 EPDFCDMVEMFA

-116 HTTDKPRLR
+116 HTPEKPRLR
-125 LIVPLSRTVSAEEY
+125 LIVPLSRAVSAEEY
-139 EAAARRL
+139 EAAARKL
-146 ADSLGIEQFDD
+146 ADSIGIEQFDD

-171 SADGEYV
+171 SADGEFV
-178 FRHSERQPLDVDKLL
+178 FRHAERKPLDVDRLL
-193 AEYADWRDVRE
+193 AEYTDWRDVRE
-204 WAFSSRTAGARE
+204 WAFSSRTDKARE
-216 KAVSKQEDPTAK
+216 KAVGKQEDPTAK

-241 PAAIAEFLPDVYT
+241 PTAIAEFLPGVYT
-254 PCAVEGR
+254 PCAAADR
-261 YTYAAGSTAAGLV
+261 YTYAEGSTAAGLV
-274 LYEGGKF
+274 LYEDGKF

-288 DPAGGTLCNAFDLVR
+288 DPAGGQLCNAFDLVR
-303 IHKFGDKDCEAKE
+303 IHLFGDKDEGAKE
-316 GTPSAKLPS
+316 GTPTAKMPS
-325 FLAMADFARENEAV
+325 FLAMTEFARNDKAV

-346 KTGEA
+346 RTGEA
-351 VDDFACLTVDQTVLG
+351 VDDFAEVIENSPDDPDTTDTTP
-366 DGDESE
+366 
-372 KCDSKHW
+372 KHW

-384 TGSKGEYLATIDNVV
+384 TGAKGEYLATIDNIV
-399 LILQNDSEL
+399 LILQNDSEM
-408 RGKLGFNGFT
+408 RGCVGFDGFT
-418 GRYTVCGE
+418 GRYTVTGA
-426 LPWSTVR
+426 LPWNDEDKVR
-433 KPFAALRNAPELA
+433 
-446 TSISQS
+446 TW
-452 PPTNGAGLG
+452 G
-461 AEPHSEWSD
+461 D
-470 EDDSGLRHFLEK
+470 EDDAGLRHWLEK
-482 KYAIKSKGNIDD
+482 KYGIKSKGNIDD
-494 ARVLVSRENIY
+494 ARVLASRENIY

-510 YLDGLSWD
+510 YLSGLTWD
-518 GVKRAET
+518 GAKRAET

-556 PGVKFDNVLIM
+556 PGVKYDNVLIL
-567 VGRQGCGKSYLVSR
+567 VGKQGCGKSYLVSR

-589 TLTNIQGKEA
+589 TLTSIQGKEA
-599 YEELQGFWIV
+599 YEELQGFWII

-641 RHVKTRARQCI
+641 RHIRTRARQCI

-702 CVIESAG
+702 CAIESAG

-739 VECYLETPLPENWAE
+739 VERYLETPLPENWAE
-754 LDLCDRRAYLHSGE
+754 LDLADRRAYLHSGE
-768 DFGVSAVGKVRREKV
+768 DFGVKASGSVANKFMREKV
-783 CALEIWC
+783 CPMEIWC
-790 EMLNGEKKDFTITRS
+790 EMLGGDKKDLTTPRS
-805 KEIQDIIMKTGRW
+805 KEISDIILKTGKW

>member
-1 MSEERKYAIATGL
+1 MDKDKKYAIATGI

-93 EPDFCDSVEMFA
+93 EPDFCDTVEMFA

-116 HTTDKPRLR
+116 HTPDKPRLR
-125 LIVPLSRTVSAEEY
+125 LIVPLSRAVSAEEY

-178 FRHSERQPLDVDKLL
+178 FRHAERQPLDVDRLL
-193 AEYADWRDVRE
+193 AEYDDWKDVHE
-204 WAFSSRTAGARE
+204 WAFSSRTDKARE
-216 KAVSKQEDPTAK
+216 KAVGKQEDPTAK

-234 FCRCYDV
+234 FCRSYDV
-241 PAAIAEFLPDVYT
+241 PAAIAEYLPNVYT
-254 PCAVEGR
+254 PCAVGGR
-261 YTYAAGSTAAGLV
+261 YTYAEGSTAAGLV
-274 LYEGGKF
+274 LYEDGKF

-288 DPAGGTLCNAFDLVR
+288 DPAGGQLCNAFDLVR
-303 IHKFGDKDCEAKE
+303 IHLFGARDEDAKE
-316 GTPSAKLPS
+316 GTPTAKLPS
-325 FLAMADFARENEAV
+325 YLAMTELAWKDEAVRLRMLREKTTEATEDFADLLGEPEKEKSEA
-339 KLRLFEE
+339 
-346 KTGEA
+346 
-351 VDDFACLTVDQTVLG
+351 DDKWLLELEVGTKGDVL
-366 DGDESE
+366 S
-372 KCDSKHW
+372 
-379 ALQLQ
+379 
-384 TGSKGEYLATIDNVV
+384 TIDNVV
-399 LILQNDSEL
+399 LILQND
-408 RGKLGFNGFT
+408 GKLKGRLGFNSFT
-418 GRYTVCGE
+418 GRYTVLGA
-426 LPWSTVR
+426 LPW
-433 KPFAALRNAPELA
+433 
-446 TSISQS
+446 
-452 PPTNGAGLG
+452 NGETRERA
-461 AEPHSEWSD
+461 WSD
-470 EDDSGLRHFLEK
+470 EDDAGLRRHLEN
-482 KYAIKSKGNIDD
+482 YGIKSKGSIDD

-510 YLDGLSWD
+510 YLGGLTWD

-548 AAVRRVRQ
+548 AAVRRVKQ
-556 PGVKFDNVLIM
+556 PGVKFDNVLIL
-567 VGRQGCGKSYLVSR
+567 VGKQGCGKSYLVSR

-685 VFDDL
+685 VFEDL

-709 EKLYLDTKEL
+709 EKLYLDTPEL

-739 VECYLETPLPENWAE
+739 VERYLETPLPENWAE
-754 LDLCDRRAYLHSGE
+754 LDLTDRRAFFHGSE
-768 DFGVSAVGKVRREKV
+768 DFGTEPQGKVRREKV

-790 EMLNGEKKDFTITRS
+790 EMLNGEKKDFTITRA
-805 KEIQDIIMKTGRW
+805 KEIQDIIRKTGRW
-818 EKAKGNLK
+818 EKAKSCLK
-826 FGALYGAQRGYTRI
+826 FGKLYGQQRGFTRL
-840 KNG
+840 K

>member
-1 MSEERKYAIATGL
+1 MSEESKYAIATGL

-20 WKNRLVTW
+20 WKNTLMSW
-28 GELVEKLSE
+28 EELVNRLS
-37 TRRTAETQDEYKRL
+37 RTERTNETQAEYKAL
-51 PKSQQDEIKDVG
+51 PKSRQDEIKDVG

-93 EPDFCDSVEMFA
+93 EPDFCDTVEMFA

-116 HTTDKPRLR
+116 HTPDKPRLR
-125 LIVPLSRTVSAEEY
+125 LIVPLSRTVTAEEY

-178 FRHSERQPLDVDKLL
+178 FRHAERKPLDVDKLL
-193 AEYADWRDVRE
+193 AEYTDWRDVRE

-216 KAVSKQEDPTAK
+216 KAAGKQEDPTAK

-241 PAAIAEFLPDVYT
+241 PAAIAEFLPEVYT

-303 IHKFGDKDCEAKE
+303 IHMFGEKDEGAKE
-316 GTPSAKLPS
+316 GTPTAKMPS
-325 FLAMADFARENEAV
+325 FLAMAEFARNDKAV
-339 KLRLFEE
+339 KLKLFEE

-351 VDDFACLTVDQTVLG
+351 VSDFAEMIKDTPDDPDTP
-366 DGDESE
+366 E
-372 KCDSKHW
+372 HW

-384 TGSKGEYLATIDNVV
+384 TGAKGEYLATIDNIV

-408 RGKLGFNGFT
+408 RGRLGFNGFT
-418 GRYTVCGE
+418 GRYTVCGD
-426 LPWSTVR
+426 LPW
-433 KPFAALRNAPELA
+433 NADTDRRA
-446 TSISQS
+446 WQ
-452 PPTNGAGLG
+452 
-461 AEPHSEWSD
+461 D
-470 EDDSGLRHFLEK
+470 EDDAGLRHMLEK

-518 GVKRAET
+518 KVPRAET

-556 PGVKFDNVLIM
+556 PGVKYDNVLIM

-589 TLTNIQGKEA
+589 TLTSIQGKEA

-702 CVIESAG
+702 CEIERAG

-739 VECYLETPLPENWAE
+739 VERYLETPLPENWAE
-754 LDLCDRRAYLHSGE
+754 LDLTDRRAYLHAGE
-768 DFGVSAVGKVRREKV
+768 DFGVKASGSVANKFMREKV
-783 CALEIWC
+783 CPMEIWC
-790 EMLNGEKKDFTITRS
+790 EMLGGDKKDLTTPRS
-805 KEIQDIIMKTGRW
+805 KEISDIILKTGKW

>member
-20 WKNRLVTW
+20 WKNTLVTW
-28 GELVEKLSE
+28 KEFTERLS
-37 TRRTAETQDEYKRL
+37 RTERTNETQAEYKAL
-51 PKSQQDEIKDVG
+51 PKSRQDEIKDVG

-125 LIVPLSRTVSAEEY
+125 LIVPLSRAVTAEEY

-171 SADGEYV
+171 STDGEYV
-178 FRHSERQPLDVDKLL
+178 FRHAERKPLDVDRLL

-216 KAVSKQEDPTAK
+216 KTVGKQEDPTAK

-254 PCAVEGR
+254 PCDVEGR

-303 IHKFGDKDCEAKE
+303 IHKFGDMDKDAKE
-316 GTPSAKLPS
+316 GTPTAKLPS
-325 FLAMADFARENEAV
+325 FLAMADFARSNDSV
-339 KLRLFEE
+339 RLRLFEE

-351 VDDFACLTVDQTVLG
+351 VDDFAEYT
-366 DGDESE
+366 
-372 KCDSKHW
+372 DSPTDRPDRPDKPETPVQNSHW
-379 ALQLQ
+379 ALELQ
-384 TGSKGEYLATIDNVV
+384 TGAKGEYLATIDNIV
-399 LILQNDSEL
+399 LILQNDSEI
-408 RGKLGFNGFT
+408 RGSLGFDGFT
-418 GRYTVCGE
+418 GRYMVCGD
-426 LPWSTVR
+426 LPWNDDTDSR
-433 KPFAALRNAPELA
+433 AW
-446 TSISQS
+446 Q
-452 PPTNGAGLG
+452 
-461 AEPHSEWSD
+461 D

-518 GVKRAET
+518 KVPRAET

-556 PGVKFDNVLIM
+556 PGVKYDNVLIM

-589 TLTNIQGKEA
+589 TLTSIQGKEA

-641 RHVKTRARQCI
+641 RHVRTRARQCI

-702 CVIESAG
+702 CEIERAG

-739 VECYLETPLPENWAE
+739 VERYLETPLPENWAE
-754 LDLCDRRAYLHSGE
+754 LDLTDRRAYLHAGE

-790 EMLNGEKKDFTITRS
+790 EMIGGEKKEFTISRS
-805 KEIQDIIMKTGRW
+805 KEIQDIILRTGKW
-818 EKAKGNLK
+818 EKVKTTLK
-826 FGALYGAQRGYTRI
+826 FGSIYGNQRGFIRI
-840 KNG
+840 KSG

>member
-1 MSEERKYAIATGL
+1 MDKDKKYAIATGL

-20 WKNRLVTW
+20 WKNTLVTW

-37 TRRTAETQDEYKRL
+37 TRRTAETQDEYKAL
-51 PKSQQDEIKDVG
+51 PKSRQDEIKDVG

-93 EPDFCDSVEMFA
+93 EPDFCDTVEMFA

-116 HTTDKPRLR
+116 HTPEKPRLR
-125 LIVPLSRTVSAEEY
+125 LIVPLSRTVTAEEY
-139 EAAARRL
+139 EAAARKL
-146 ADSLGIEQFDD
+146 ADSIGIEQFDD
-157 TTYQPHRLMYYPST
+157 TTYQPHRLMYFPST

-178 FRHSERQPLDVDKLL
+178 FRHAERQPLDVDKLL
-193 AEYADWRDVRE
+193 AEYADWKDVRE

-216 KAVSKQEDPTAK
+216 KAVGKQEDPTAK

-254 PCAVEGR
+254 PCAVGTNGGSCRR

-274 LYEGGKF
+274 IYDGGKF

-303 IHKFGDKDCEAKE
+303 IHLFGDKDCEAKE
-316 GTPSAKLPS
+316 GTPTAKMPS
-325 FLAMADFARENEAV
+325 FLAMAEFARADKSV

-351 VDDFACLTVDQTVLG
+351 VDDFADLLG
-366 DGDESE
+366 VEVESE

-384 TGSKGEYLATIDNVV
+384 TGTKGEYLATIDNVV

-408 RGKLGFNGFT
+408 RGRLGFNSFT
-418 GRYTVCGE
+418 GRYTVAAA
-426 LPWSTVR
+426 LPWNEST
-433 KPFAALRNAPELA
+433 
-446 TSISQS
+446 
-452 PPTNGAGLG
+452 
-461 AEPHSEWSD
+461 SERTWSD
-470 EDDSGLRHFLEK
+470 EDDAGLRHFLEK
-482 KYAIKSKGNIDD
+482 KYGIKSKGNIDD

-505 HPVLD
+505 HPVIE
-510 YLDGLSWD
+510 YLDGLTWD
-518 GVKRAET
+518 KVPRAET

-702 CVIESAG
+702 CVIEAGTKDRAG

-739 VECYLETPLPENWAE
+739 VERYLETPLPENWAE
-754 LDLCDRRAYLHSGE
+754 LDLTDRRAYLHAGE
-768 DFGVSAVGKVRREKV
+768 DFGTEPHGKVRREKV
-783 CALEIWC
+783 CAMEIWC
-790 EMLNGEKKDFTITRS
+790 EMLCGDKKDLTTSRS
-805 KEIQDIIMKTGRW
+805 KEISDIILKTGKW
-818 EKAKGNLK
+818 EKAKSNMT
-826 FGALYGAQRGYTRI
+826 FGALYGSQRGFKRI
-840 KNG
+840 KNQ

>member
-1 MSEERKYAIATGL
+1 MDKDKNYAIATGI

-28 GELVEKLSE
+28 GELTKMLSE

-51 PKSQQDEIKDVG
+51 PKAQQDEIKDVG

-93 EPDFCDSVEMFA
+93 EHDFCDTVEMFA

-116 HTTDKPRLR
+116 HTPEKPRLR

-178 FRHSERQPLDVDKLL
+178 FRHAERQPLDVDRLL
-193 AEYADWRDVRE
+193 AEYDDWKDVRE
-204 WAFSSRTAGARE
+204 WAFSSRTDKARE
-216 KAVSKQEDPTAK
+216 KAVGKQEDPTAK

-234 FCRCYDV
+234 FCRSYDV
-241 PAAIAEFLPDVYT
+241 PAAIAEFLPNVYT

-274 LYEGGKF
+274 IYEDGKF

-288 DPAGGTLCNAFDLVR
+288 DPAGGQLCNAFDLVR
-303 IHKFGDKDCEAKE
+303 IHLFGARDEDAKE
-316 GTPSAKLPS
+316 GTPTAKLPS

-346 KTGEA
+346 RTGEA
-351 VDDFACLTVDQTVLG
+351 VYDFASLIG
-366 DGDESE
+366 DEDESE

-379 ALQLQ
+379 ALDLQ
-384 TGSKGEYLATIDNVV
+384 TGAKGEYLATIDNIV
-399 LILQNDSEL
+399 LILQNDSEM
-408 RGKLGFNGFT
+408 RGCVGFDGFT
-418 GRYTVCGE
+418 GRYTVTGA
-426 LPWSTVR
+426 LPWNIGERVR
-433 KPFAALRNAPELA
+433 
-446 TSISQS
+446 T
-452 PPTNGAGLG
+452 
-461 AEPHSEWSD
+461 WSD
-470 EDDSGLRHFLEK
+470 EDDAGLRHWLEK
-482 KYAIKSKGNIDD
+482 KYSIKSKGNIDD

-510 YLDGLSWD
+510 YLNGLTWD

-536 PYTRAVTRKTLA
+536 PYTRAVTCKTLA
-548 AAVRRVRQ
+548 AAVRRVKQ
-556 PGVKFDNVLIM
+556 PGVKFDNVLIL
-567 VGRQGCGKSYLVSR
+567 VGKQGCGKSYLVSR

-589 TLTNIQGKEA
+589 TLTNITGKEA

-709 EKLYLDTKEL
+709 EKLYLDTPEL

-739 VECYLETPLPENWAE
+739 VERYLETLLPENWAE
-754 LDLCDRRAYLHSGE
+754 LDLSDRRAFLHGGE
-768 DFGVSAVGKVRREKV
+768 DFGVSAAGKIRREKV

-790 EMLNGEKKDFTITRS
+790 EMIGGEKKEFTISRS

-818 EKAKGNLK
+818 EKAKGNLR
-826 FGALYGAQRGYTRI
+826 FGALYGEQRGFTRI
-840 KNG
+840 KEQ

>member
-1 MSEERKYAIATGL
+1 MDKDKKYAIATGL
-14 SRKTKT
+14 LRKTKT
-20 WKNRLVTW
+20 WRNTLVSW

-63 GFVAGHLKNG
+63 GFVAGHLTG
-73 QRGTGKVEC
+73 GRRCTGKVEC

-93 EPDFCDSVEMFA
+93 ETDFCEAVEMFA

-116 HTTDKPRLR
+116 HTPEKPRLR

-171 SADGEYV
+171 SADGEFV
-178 FRHSERQPLDVDKLL
+178 FRHAERKPLDVDRLL
-193 AEYADWRDVRE
+193 AEYDDWKDVRE
-204 WAFSSRTAGARE
+204 WAFSSRTDKARE
-216 KAVSKQEDPTAK
+216 KTVGKQEDPTAK

-234 FCRCYDV
+234 FCRVYDV
-241 PAAIAEFLPDVYT
+241 PAAIAEFLPEVYT
-254 PCAVEGR
+254 PCAVPDR

-274 LYEGGKF
+274 IYEDGKF

-288 DPAGGTLCNAFDLVR
+288 DPTGGQLCNAFDLVR
-303 IHKFGDKDCEAKE
+303 IHLFGDKDEGAKE
-316 GTPSAKLPS
+316 GTPAAKMPS
-325 FLAMADFARENEAV
+325 FLAMTEFARNDKAV

-351 VDDFACLTVDQTVLG
+351 VDDFAEIIKNPPDDHDDPDTPDTP
-366 DGDESE
+366 E
-372 KCDSKHW
+372 HW

-384 TGSKGEYLATIDNVV
+384 TGAKGEYLATIDNIV
-399 LILQNDSEL
+399 LILRNDSEM
-408 RGKLGFNGFT
+408 RGNLGFDGFT
-418 GRYTVCGE
+418 GRYTVTGA
-426 LPWSTVR
+426 LPWNANK
-433 KPFAALRNAPELA
+433 KPR
-446 TSISQS
+446 S
-452 PPTNGAGLG
+452 
-461 AEPHSEWSD
+461 WSD
-470 EDDSGLRHFLEK
+470 EDDAGLRHWLEK
-482 KYAIKSKGNIDD
+482 KYDIRSKGNIDD

-510 YLDGLSWD
+510 YLNGLSWD

-548 AAVRRVRQ
+548 AAVRRVKQ
-556 PGVKFDNVLIM
+556 PGVKFDNVLIL
-567 VGRQGCGKSYLVSR
+567 VGKQGCGKSYIVGK

-589 TLTNIQGKEA
+589 TLTSIQGKEA
-599 YEELQGFWIV
+599 YEELQGFWII
-609 EIAELSALRKSEVEA
+609 EIAELSALRKHEVEA

-641 RHVKTRARQCI
+641 RHVRTRARQCI

-677 DPAKARLS
+677 DPTRARLS

-702 CVIESAG
+702 CEIEAAG
-709 EKLYLDTKEL
+709 EKLFLDTKEL

-729 HFEQSPLTGD
+729 HFEQSPLTGE
-739 VECYLETPLPENWAE
+739 VEKYLDTPLPENWAE
-754 LDLCDRRAYLHSGE
+754 LDLSDRRAYLHAGE
-768 DFGVSAVGKVRREKV
+768 DFGVSAEGKINREKV

-790 EMLNGEKKDFTITRS
+790 EALNGDKKDFTISRS
-805 KEIQDIIMKTGRW
+805 KEIQDIILKTGKW
-818 EKAKGNLK
+818 EKVKTTLK
-826 FGALYGAQRGYTRI
+826 FGQLYGNQRGFTRV
-840 KNG
+840 KTV

>member
-20 WKNRLVTW
+20 WKNTLMSW
-28 GELVEKLSE
+28 EELVKRLS
-37 TRRTAETQDEYKRL
+37 RTERTNETQAEYKAL

-63 GFVAGHLKNG
+63 GFVAGHLRNG

-93 EPDFCDSVEMFA
+93 EPDFCDVVEMFA

-116 HTTDKPRLR
+116 HMPEKPRLR

-157 TTYQPHRLMYYPST
+157 TTYQPHRLMYFPST

-178 FRHSERQPLDVDKLL
+178 FRHAERQPLDVDKLL

-216 KAVSKQEDPTAK
+216 KAVGKQEDPTAK

-303 IHKFGDKDCEAKE
+303 IHLFGDKDKDAKE
-316 GTPSAKLPS
+316 GTPTAKLPS

-351 VDDFACLTVDQTVLG
+351 VDDFACLTVDQTVPG

-408 RGKLGFNGFT
+408 KGRLGFNGFT
-418 GRYTVCGE
+418 GRYTVCGD
-426 LPWSTVR
+426 LPWNDDTDSR
-433 KPFAALRNAPELA
+433 AW
-446 TSISQS
+446 Q
-452 PPTNGAGLG
+452 
-461 AEPHSEWSD
+461 D

-556 PGVKFDNVLIM
+556 PGVKYDNVLIM

-709 EKLYLDTKEL
+709 EKLYLDTPEL

-739 VECYLETPLPENWAE
+739 VERYLETPLPENWAE
-754 LDLCDRRAYLHSGE
+754 LDLSDRRAYLHSGE

-790 EMLNGEKKDFTITRS
+790 EMLNGEKKDFTISRS
-805 KEIQDIIMKTGRW
+805 KEIQDIIMKTGKW
-818 EKAKGNLK
+818 EKAKSCLK
-826 FGALYGAQRGYTRI
+826 FGKLYGQQRGFTRM
-840 KNG
+840 K

>member
-1 MSEERKYAIATGL
+1 MKETDKKYAIATGL

-20 WKNRLVTW
+20 WKNTLMSW
-28 GELVEKLSE
+28 EELVKRLS
-37 TRRTAETQDEYKRL
+37 RTERTNETQAEYKAL
-51 PKSQQDEIKDVG
+51 PKSRQDEIKDVG

-116 HTTDKPRLR
+116 HTPDKPRLR

-193 AEYADWRDVRE
+193 AEYDDWKDVRE

-316 GTPSAKLPS
+316 GTPTAKLPS
-325 FLAMADFARENEAV
+325 FLAMAEFARSNDSV
-339 KLRLFEE
+339 RLRLFEE

-351 VDDFACLTVDQTVLG
+351 ASDFAEFIG
-366 DGDESE
+366 DGDKSE

-384 TGSKGEYLATIDNVV
+384 TGSKGEYLATIDNIV

-426 LPWSTVR
+426 LPWSADTDR
-433 KPFAALRNAPELA
+433 RAW
-446 TSISQS
+446 Q
-452 PPTNGAGLG
+452 
-461 AEPHSEWSD
+461 D

-510 YLDGLSWD
+510 YLDGLTWD

-641 RHVKTRARQCI
+641 RHVRTRARQCI

-677 DPAKARLS
+677 DPARAKLS

-702 CVIESAG
+702 CVIEAAG
-709 EKLYLDTKEL
+709 EKLYLDTPEL

-739 VECYLETPLPENWAE
+739 VERYLETPLPENWAE
-754 LDLCDRRAYLHSGE
+754 LDLSDRRAYLHSGE
-768 DFGVSAVGKVRREKV
+768 DFGVAAVGKVRREKV

-790 EMLNGEKKDFTITRS
+790 EMLNGEKKEFTITRS

-818 EKAKGNLK
+818 EKAKSNLS
-826 FGALYGAQRGYTRI
+826 FGALYGLQRGFKRI
-840 KNG
+840 ENH

>member
-1 MSEERKYAIATGL
+1 MS
-14 SRKTKT
+14 
-20 WKNRLVTW
+20 W
-28 GELVEKLSE
+28 GELVERLS
-37 TRRTAETQDEYKRL
+37 RTERTNETQAEYKAL
-51 PKSQQDEIKDVG
+51 PKSRQDEIKDVG

-125 LIVPLSRTVSAEEY
+125 LIVPLSRTVTAEEY

-146 ADSLGIEQFDD
+146 ADSIGIEQFDD

-178 FRHSERQPLDVDKLL
+178 FRHAERKPLDVDKLL

-204 WAFSSRTAGARE
+204 WAFSSRTDKARE
-216 KAVSKQEDPTAK
+216 KTVGKQEDPTAK
-228 KGVVGA
+228 KGMVGA

-254 PCAVEGR
+254 PCAAEGR

-288 DPAGGTLCNAFDLVR
+288 DPAGETLCNAFDLVR
-303 IHKFGDKDCEAKE
+303 IHKFGDMDKDAKE
-316 GTPSAKLPS
+316 GTPTAKLPS
-325 FLAMADFARENEAV
+325 FLAMADFARSNDSV
-339 KLRLFEE
+339 RLRLFEE

-351 VDDFACLTVDQTVLG
+351 VDDFAEYVGSPTDRPDRPDKPETPVQN
-366 DGDESE
+366 S
-372 KCDSKHW
+372 HW
-379 ALQLQ
+379 ALELQ
-384 TGSKGEYLATIDNVV
+384 TGAKGEYLATIDNIV

-408 RGKLGFNGFT
+408 RGRLGFNGFT
-418 GRYTVCGE
+418 GRYTVCGD
-426 LPWSTVR
+426 LPWNDDTDSR
-433 KPFAALRNAPELA
+433 AW
-446 TSISQS
+446 Q
-452 PPTNGAGLG
+452 
-461 AEPHSEWSD
+461 D

-505 HPVLD
+505 HPVIE
-510 YLDGLSWD
+510 YLDGLTWD

-556 PGVKFDNVLIM
+556 PGVKYDNVLIM

-589 TLTNIQGKEA
+589 TLTSIQGKEA

-641 RHVKTRARQCI
+641 RHVRTRARQCI

-702 CVIESAG
+702 CVIESTG

-729 HFEQSPLTGD
+729 HFEQSPLTGE
-739 VECYLETPLPENWAE
+739 VEKFLGTPLPENWAE
-754 LDLCDRRAYLHSGE
+754 LDLTDRRAYLHAGE
-768 DFGVSAVGKVRREKV
+768 DFGTFTEDSSAQRPPIQNKIQREKV
-783 CALEIWC
+783 CTLEVWC
-790 EMLNGEKKDFTITRS
+790 EMLNGEKRDFTLTRS
-805 KEIQDIIMKTGRW
+805 KEIQDIILKTGKW
-818 EKAKGNLK
+818 EKAKSCLK
-826 FGALYGAQRGYTRI
+826 FGKLYGQQRGFTRL
-840 KNG
+840 K

>member
-51 PKSQQDEIKDVG
+51 PKAEQDDIKDVG

-93 EPDFCDSVEMFA
+93 EPDFCDAVEMFA

-116 HTTDKPRLR
+116 HTPDKPRLR

-139 EAAARRL
+139 EAAARKL
-146 ADSLGIEQFDD
+146 ADSIGIEQFDD

-178 FRHSERQPLDVDKLL
+178 FRHAERQPLDVDKLL

-216 KAVSKQEDPTAK
+216 KAVGKQEDPTAK

-254 PCAVEGR
+254 PCAVADR

-303 IHKFGDKDCEAKE
+303 IHLFGDKDRDAKE
-316 GTPSAKLPS
+316 GTPTAKLPS
-325 FLAMADFARENEAV
+325 FLAMADFARADKAV

-351 VDDFACLTVDQTVLG
+351 ASDFACLTVGQTVLG
-366 DGDESE
+366 VEVESE

-379 ALQLQ
+379 ALDLQ
-384 TGSKGEYLATIDNVV
+384 TGTKGEYLATIDNII
-399 LILQNDSEL
+399 LIMRNDSEL
-408 RGKLGFNGFT
+408 RGKLGFNSFT
-418 GRYTVCGE
+418 GRYTVAAA
-426 LPWSTVR
+426 LPWNEST
-433 KPFAALRNAPELA
+433 
-446 TSISQS
+446 
-452 PPTNGAGLG
+452 
-461 AEPHSEWSD
+461 SERTWSD
-470 EDDSGLRHFLEK
+470 EDDAGLRHFLEK
-482 KYAIKSKGNIDD
+482 KYGIKSKGNIDD
-494 ARVLVSRENIY
+494 ARVLAARDNIY
-505 HPVLD
+505 HPVIE
-510 YLDGLSWD
+510 YLDGLTWD

-556 PGVKFDNVLIM
+556 PGVKYDNVLIM
-567 VGRQGCGKSYLVSR
+567 VGKQGCGKSYLVSR

-589 TLTNIQGKEA
+589 TLTSIQGKEA

-641 RHVKTRARQCI
+641 RHVRTRARQCI

-702 CVIESAG
+702 CTIESAG

-729 HFEQSPLTGD
+729 HFEQSPLTGE
-739 VECYLETPLPENWAE
+739 VEQYLETPLPENWAE
-754 LDLCDRRAYLHSGE
+754 LDICDRRAYFRAGE
-768 DFGVSAVGKVRREKV
+768 DFGTKPAGTVRREKV
-783 CALEIWC
+783 CVMEVWC
-790 EMLNGEKKDFTITRS
+790 EMLGGEKKDLTTPRS
-805 KEIQDIIMKTGRW
+805 KEISDIILKTGKW
-818 EKAKGNLK
+818 EKAKGNLR
-826 FGALYGAQRGYTRI
+826 FGALYGEQRGFTRI
-840 KNG
+840 KDQ

>member
-1 MSEERKYAIATGL
+1 MDKDKKYAIATGI

-20 WKNRLVTW
+20 WKNKLVTW
-28 GELVEKLSE
+28 GELTEMLSE

-93 EPDFCDSVEMFA
+93 EPDFCDTVEMFA

-116 HTTDKPRLR
+116 HTPEKPRLR
-125 LIVPLSRTVSAEEY
+125 LIVPLSRAVSAEEY
-139 EAAARRL
+139 EAAARKL

-178 FRHSERQPLDVDKLL
+178 FRHAERQPLDVDRLL
-193 AEYADWRDVRE
+193 AEYTDWKDVRE
-204 WAFSSRTAGARE
+204 WAFSSRTDKARE
-216 KAVSKQEDPTAK
+216 KAVGKQEDPTAK

-274 LYEGGKF
+274 LYEDGKF

-303 IHKFGDKDCEAKE
+303 IHLFGDKDEDAKE
-316 GTPSAKLPS
+316 GTPTAKLPS
-325 FLAMADFARENEAV
+325 YLAMTELAWKDEAVRLRMLREKTAEATEDFADILGEPE
-339 KLRLFEE
+339 KEKSEE
-346 KTGEA
+346 
-351 VDDFACLTVDQTVLG
+351 DDKWLLELEVGAKGDVL
-366 DGDESE
+366 S
-372 KCDSKHW
+372 
-379 ALQLQ
+379 
-384 TGSKGEYLATIDNVV
+384 TIDNVV

-418 GRYTVCGE
+418 GRYTVTGA
-426 LPWSTVR
+426 LPW
-433 KPFAALRNAPELA
+433 
-446 TSISQS
+446 
-452 PPTNGAGLG
+452 NGDKRTRG
-461 AEPHSEWSD
+461 WSD
-470 EDDSGLRHFLEK
+470 EDDAGLRRHLEN
-482 KYAIKSKGNIDD
+482 YGIKSKGNIDD

-702 CVIESAG
+702 CVIEAAG

-739 VECYLETPLPENWAE
+739 VERYLETPLPENWAE
-754 LDLCDRRAYLHSGE
+754 LDLTDRRAYLHGGE

-790 EMLNGEKKDFTITRS
+790 EMIGGEKKDFTITRS

-818 EKAKGNLK
+818 EKAKSNLS
-826 FGALYGAQRGYTRI
+826 FGALYGLQRGFKRI
-840 KNG
+840 ENQ